1 MDKVLSLW
9 KKHPGFRLARY
20 ELELYRDLLR
30 WIRGHRLVPEDAEVL
45 PHPPGRLQMLVS
57 VISVLCVE
65 MVVVHL
71 LLPAGTVRLVALLLS
86 IWGIVYVA
94 SLIGSERIRPS
105 YVADDVTVLRRGKLV
120 FAEIPASLIKQRHH
134 QRTFASEVSIDSD
147 TLTVGGA
154 GGTDTLLELSEA
166 IDVAGDR
173 YPWQRPRMQPVTQIR
188 YYAGVARETSA
199 SSR

>member
-1 MDKVLSLW
+1 MSSILSLW

-30 WIRGHRLVPEDAEVL
+30 WIRGHRLVPKDAEVL

-86 IWGIVYVA
+86 IWGVVYVA

-120 FAEIPASLIKQRHH
+120 FAKIPSSLIKQKQH
-134 QRTFASEVSIDSD
+134 QRTFSSEVSIDSD

-154 GGTDTLLELSEA
+154 GGTDTLLELSDA

-188 YYAGVARETSA
+188 YYAGVESETSA

>member
-1 MDKVLSLW
+1 MSSILSLW

-57 VISVLCVE
+57 VISVLCIE

-120 FAEIPASLIKQRHH
+120 FAEIPASLIKQKHH

-154 GGTDTLLELSEA
+154 GGTDTLLKLSKPVDA
-166 IDVAGDR
+166 AGDR
-173 YPWQRPRMQPVTQIR
+173 YPWQRPRMQPVTQVR